1 MSIQKL
7 KTVAS
12 SEETSGDSTV
22 LAWKSNS
29 INKTK
34 MTKSFI
40 QEAVKNLKKSG
51 VKPKLITSVSGF
63 SVFKF
68 TFAYVDTY
76 LLTEVG
82 GDPYK
87 PIGALNTLFGSIDA
101 RAHSVENVAL
111 TKEYIG
117 RGLGLL
123 LYEVVLSKVK
133 VLVSSETLSQGSSK
147 TWQKLI
153 EKYNGVLVVPK
164 NSIGTK
170 GAESRIELPV
180 IGWVTVKGIVY
191 PKVRS
196 IDGKITDLYKLL
208 KSDNPLEAKIAK
220 NTYYRIAV

>member
-7 KTVAS
+7 RTVAS

-29 INKTK
+29 INKTEL
-34 MTKSFI
+34 TESFI
-40 QEAVKNLKKSG
+40 QEAVKHLKKSG
-51 VKPKLITSVSGF
+51 IKPKLITSVSGF

-68 TFAYVDTY
+68 PFEYGDAY

-87 PIGALNTLFGSIDA
+87 PIGALSTFFGGTDA
-101 RAHSVENVAL
+101 HAHSVEQVAL

-133 VLVSSETLSQGSSK
+133 VLVSSETLSQGSSR
-147 TWQKLI
+147 TWRKLVD
-153 EKYNGVLVVPK
+153 KYKGVLVVPK
-164 NSIGTK
+164 NSVGTK
-170 GAESRIELPV
+170 GADSRIELPV
-180 IGWVTVKGIVY
+180 LGWVTVKGVVY

-196 IDGKITDLYKLL
+196 IDGKITDLYKLVN
-208 KSDNPLEAKIAK
+208 SDNPLEAKIAK